1 MPVLNDAHS
10 RLNATEVARVVAPAT
25 PEAVA
30 VAVADATAQ
39 RLAVCPAGALHSMGG
54 QQFASGG
61 VSISSSALTAIGP
74 LDRDSAT
81 VWVQSGVTWPRLV
94 EWLHRRQA
102 GADKPLTIIQKQ
114 TGADELT
121 LGGALSSNAHGRVLG
136 RKPIVADVEAF
147 HLTLPNGDRV
157 LCSRELNS
165 ELFRAA
171 IGGYGLFGF
180 IDSIKLK
187 LEPRS
192 LLARRVREIPTH
204 RAIHELE
211 EQMARGA
218 SYGDFQF
225 MTDETSADF
234 MRRGILS
241 TYAPAGSNAEAKDAG
256 GGLSTEDWTRLYA
269 LAHTDKS
276 RAYAEYAS
284 HYLGTDGQPHWS
296 DDHQFSPYL
305 PDASAILAS
314 RLGWTHFR
322 SLMISELYV
331 PRHRFDDF
339 MESARSSL
347 LDTEANLVYGTVR
360 LIEADDETA
369 LRWAKQDYACI
380 IFNLLVEHTPD
391 GIDRARTQFQSLI
404 DRALELDGCYYLTY
418 HRWARRDQLE
428 RAYPELGRFLELKDR
443 YDPRGVFSS
452 DWYRS
457 LVSP

>member
-1 MPVLNDAHS
+1 MPVLNDVHS
-10 RLNATEVARVVAPAT
+10 RLNATEVAGVVAPAT
-25 PEAVA
+25 TDAVA

-39 RLAVCPAGALHSMGG
+39 GLAVCPAGALHSMGG

-74 LDRDSAT
+74 LDSDSAT
-81 VWVQSGVTWPRLV
+81 VWAQSGVTWPRLV
-94 EWLHRRQA
+94 EWLHRLQA
-102 GADKPLTIIQKQ
+102 DADKPLTIIQKQ

-147 HLTLPNGDRV
+147 YLTLPNEDRV

-192 LLARRVREIPTH
+192 LLARRVREIPT
-204 RAIHELE
+204 RRGIHELE
-211 EQMARGA
+211 DRMARGA

-225 MTDETSADF
+225 MTDETSTDF

-241 TYAPAGSNAEAKDAG
+241 TYEPAGTKAESTDAG
-256 GGLSTEDWTRLYA
+256 RGLSMEDWTRLYA
-269 LAHTDKS
+269 LAHTDKF

-305 PDASAILAS
+305 PDAGAILAS
-314 RLGWTHFR
+314 KLGWTHFR

-331 PRHRFDDF
+331 PRDRFEDF

-360 LIEADDETA
+360 LIEADDETV

-380 IFNLLVEHTPD
+380 IFNLLVEHTAD

-404 DRALELDGCYYLTY
+404 DCALELDGCYYLTY

-428 RAYPELGRFLELKDR
+428 RAYPELERFLELKDR
-443 YDPRGVFSS
+443 YDPRGVFAS